1 MGIREALNQNPRAAT
16 AITFGV
22 IFGSLAFIGVEMY
35 LNRQP
40 PAPVPPAHAY
50 YTTDEGDNL
59 FLDDADLVPP
69 FNHDGQP
76 ALRARVF
83 TCDHG
88 KTRFVAFLE
97 RLAPDAAN
105 NVPPDPTA
113 RREYFAHHLEVRAPH
128 SNTWVS
134 AGDATAAPLRA
145 PRCPDGSP
153 ASADTP

>member
-88 KTRFVAFLE
+88 KTRFVAYLE
-97 RLAPDAAN
+97 RLDPGAAKDI
-105 NVPPDPTA
+105 PADPSSRRQYVA
-113 RREYFAHHLEVRAPH
+113 RHLDVRAPH
-128 SNTWVS
+128 ASVWM
-134 AGDATAAPLRA
+134 AADDAMADALRG
-145 PRCPDGSP
+145 PKCRDGSP
-153 ASADTP
+153 ASADMP